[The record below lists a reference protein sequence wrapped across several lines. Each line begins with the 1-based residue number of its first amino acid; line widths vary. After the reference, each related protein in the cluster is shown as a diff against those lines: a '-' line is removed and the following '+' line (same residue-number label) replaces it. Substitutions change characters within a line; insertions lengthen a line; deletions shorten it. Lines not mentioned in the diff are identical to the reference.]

1 MFSRFLASLSIPLA
15 AGRAYLRGH
24 IWQLSLIA
32 GFVVQLLLILF
43 VTLTGLD
50 QLDATERHMQNVTE
64 ESMRKLELSK
74 TMGFLARERTMNLFM
89 VMHTAD
95 PFERDAIYL
104 HFEQLANRFVAV
116 RREFLEL
123 PLTHTE
129 RRLLEEQRRL
139 SRIAVPYQEEAI
151 ALAMAGNKAGAGAIL
166 IDQAIPAQNAV
177 LETLVELDGATH
189 QSTQE
194 AIREARSAHDSARLQ
209 MYALSGMALII
220 GIVVAVVV
228 VRLIGRAGR
237 EREHMATHDALT
249 GLPNR
254 LLLMGRLE
262 QAIAR
267 AQRQNLMVGVMFI
280 DLDRFK
286 LVNDTLGH
294 AAGDELIRQVA
305 ARLSRIVR
313 SDDIVA
319 RLGGDEFIVVVSDA
333 DKVGQII
340 HVVDKVMESIGQPYR
355 IGEREFFTSASIGI
369 GIYPHDGADTD
380 DLLKNADTAMYH
392 AKELGRN
399 RYQLFDTEMNI
410 KVAQRLELET
420 DMRYGIERGEF
431 RPYYQPQINLSTHRI
446 QVVEVLMRW
455 QHPTRGVLLPAIYL
469 DLLEDT
475 GCIVEVGRK
484 LLREACRQCVSW
496 QAAGQ
501 TGLAISANLSSKE
514 FWQED
519 LCQTVAA
526 ILAETTLSPQSLH
539 FELTESILMLD
550 IDQAVDKI
558 KELKRIGV
566 RLAVDDFGTG
576 YSSLAH
582 LKHFPVDTL
591 KIDRYFVK
599 DIDRQST
606 DAAITQAILAL
617 SESLGLETVIEGVE
631 SMAQLNVLHDIGCD
645 TVQGFLFSEPVPGE
659 AMSAL
664 FERDWA
670 AEIAQGRPA
679 GTA

>member
-1 MFSRFLASLSIPLA
+1 MPLA
-15 AGRAYLRGH
+15 ASRAYLPGH
-24 IWQLSLIA
+24 VWQLSLVA
-32 GFVVQLLLILF
+32 GFAVQLLLILF

-104 HFEQLANRFVAV
+104 HFEQLANKFVGV
-116 RREFLEL
+116 RREFLKL
-123 PLTHTE
+123 PLTPTE
-129 RRLLEEQRRL
+129 HRLLEEQRRL

-166 IDQAIPAQNAV
+166 LDQAIPAQNAV
-177 LETLVELDGATH
+177 LETLAELDGATH

-209 MYALSGMALII
+209 MYALSGMALLI

-267 AQRQNLMVGVMFI
+267 AQRQNLMIGVMFI

-340 HVVDKVMESIGQPYR
+340 HVVDKVVESIGQPYR
-355 IGEREFFTSASIGI
+355 IGDREFFTSASIGI

-455 QHPTRGVLLPAIYL
+455 QHPTRGTLLPAIYL

-501 TGLAISANLSSKE
+501 AGLAIAVNLSSKE

-526 ILAETTLSPQSLH
+526 TLAETTLSPQSLH

-631 SMAQLNVLHDIGCD
+631 SMAQLNILHDIGCD
-645 TVQGFLFSEPVPGE
+645 IVQGFLFSEPVPGE

-670 AEIAQGRPA
+670 AEIAQDRPA